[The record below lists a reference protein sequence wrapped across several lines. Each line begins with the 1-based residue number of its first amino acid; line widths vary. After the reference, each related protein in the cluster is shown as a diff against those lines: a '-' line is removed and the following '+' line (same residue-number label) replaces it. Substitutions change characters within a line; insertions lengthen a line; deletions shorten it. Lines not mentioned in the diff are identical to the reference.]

1 MAALKCVIGEVR
13 AAINKWML
21 NRETI
26 KPPHVA
32 PLMQVGTQPLQLQGS
47 INGVTLHCLDVVLEQ
62 MIKTIL
68 ALIQS
73 L

>member
-13 AAINKWML
+13 AA
-21 NRETI
+21 RETI
-26 KPPHVA
+26 KPPHLA
-32 PLMQVGTQPLQLQGS
+32 TPMQVGTQPLQLQGS

-73 L
+73 S